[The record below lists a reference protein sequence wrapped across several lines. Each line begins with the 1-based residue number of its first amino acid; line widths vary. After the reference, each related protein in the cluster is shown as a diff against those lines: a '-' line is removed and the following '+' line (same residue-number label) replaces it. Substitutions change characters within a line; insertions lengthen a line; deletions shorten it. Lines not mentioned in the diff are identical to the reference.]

1 MDWAFEQSDHASVIV
16 GMYLKEKVI
25 MEPGL
30 TRINSSVLDDPKALL
45 GCKD

>member
-1 MDWAFEQSDHASVIV
+1 MDWAFEQLDHASVTV

-25 MEPGL
+25 MGPGL
-30 TRINSSVLDDPKALL
+30 TRINSSVLDDLIALL